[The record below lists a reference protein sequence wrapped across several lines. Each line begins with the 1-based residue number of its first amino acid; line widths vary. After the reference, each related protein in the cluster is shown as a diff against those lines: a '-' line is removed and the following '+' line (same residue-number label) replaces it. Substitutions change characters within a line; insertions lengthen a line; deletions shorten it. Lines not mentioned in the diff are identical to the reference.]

1 MREVPGGAG
10 AWLPFLPMDIPSGNT
25 LLDIAHSELRE
36 GLKNLDKGTAVC
48 IQAQGQGEGF
58 EIVKE
63 QSGLAIKGGEPGVL
77 YGVYSLLSS
86 LARNENPVTSFFRP
100 RYPLRMLNHWDN
112 MDGSVERGY
121 AGHSIFFKDNQLQF
135 DETRIHRYARMLA
148 SVGINAIC
156 PNNVNVKPPMDLLM
170 TERFLPDLARLAGI
184 LRLYGIRLLLCIE
197 FSMPASCEPG
207 TADPLEPAVKAWWA
221 R

>member
-36 GLKNLDKGTAVC
+36 GLKSLGKNTAVR

-63 QSGLAIKGGEPGVL
+63 QNGLVIKGGGPGVL
-77 YGVYSLLSS
+77 YGVYSLLSC
-86 LARNENPVTSFFRP
+86 LARNEEPVIPYTEP

-112 MDGSVERGY
+112 MDGSVERGT
-121 AGHSIFFKDNQLQF
+121 SF
-135 DETRIHRYARMLA
+135 ARR
-148 SVGINAIC
+148 VI
-156 PNNVNVKPPMDLLM
+156 
-170 TERFLPDLARLAGI
+170 
-184 LRLYGIRLLLCIE
+184 
-197 FSMPASCEPG
+197 
-207 TADPLEPAVKAWWA
+207 
-221 R
+221 